1 MLDEELMQAYAAGDE
16 TAFRALFRR
25 WAPRVHAFLLRA
37 LAERGAAEDVLQATF
52 FKVHRARHAFRPDGQ
67 FRPWLFGIA
76 TNAMRDELRRRVDT
90 PVADLSDAGPEVAPA
105 PEPIP
110 LEASQRARAVRRALE
125 ALPPNQRA
133 VLQLHRF
140 EQLSFTEI
148 GAALGISAGAAKLR
162 AFRAYQTLRL
172 SLSALREEDVA

>member
-1 MLDEELMQAYAAGDE
+1 
-16 TAFRALFRR
+16 
-25 WAPRVHAFLLRA
+25 
-37 LAERGAAEDVLQATF
+37 
-52 FKVHRARHAFRPDGQ
+52 
-67 FRPWLFGIA
+67 
-76 TNAMRDELRRRVDT
+76 MRDERRRRVDT
-90 PVADLSDAGPEVAPA
+90 PVADHADAAPEVAPA
-105 PEPIP
+105 PEPLP
-110 LEASQRARAVRRALE
+110 LEASQRARAVRRALD

-172 SLSALREEDVA
+172 TLSALREEDVA